1 MKKELSI
8 KNKYYRYF
16 PLRFLVERIIEKRT
30 KWIVNSFDEFVE
42 KGKKVL
48 DVGAGGGW
56 IADEIQKRKNTDTT
70 LLDITDFNQTD
81 LKFILYD
88 GRKMPFLDNSFDV
101 VLLNFVLH
109 HSKNPLEVLKE
120 AKRVSRNKI
129 IIFEDTYNSFFKKII
144 FYFWD
149 IISNLHSFLIKPF
162 GEKMAFNFKKAS
174 QWEKI
179 FRSFNFKLISKKKFY
194 SGLIDRTLFIVKC

>member
-1 MKKELSI
+1 MKNQLSI

-16 PLRFLVERIIEKRT
+16 PLRFLVERIIKKRT

-56 IADEIQKRKNTDTT
+56 ISKEIQKRKNTDIA
-70 LLDITDFNQTD
+70 LLDVTDFNQTD
-81 LKFILYD
+81 LKLTLYD
-88 GRKMPFLDNSFDV
+88 GKKMPFSDNSFDV

-109 HSKNPLEVLKE
+109 HSKNPLEILKE
-120 AKRVSRNKI
+120 AKRVSRDKI
-129 IIFEDTYNSFFKKII
+129 VIFEDTYNSFFEKII
-144 FYFWD
+144 LYFWD

-162 GEKMAFNFKKAS
+162 KEKMSFNFKKIS
-174 QWEKI
+174 QWKKI
-179 FRSFNFKLISKKKFY
+179 FEDFNLKIFFEKKCKFQKL
-194 SGLIDRTLFIVKC
+194 LFILNK